1 MARTRSAAAHRKVLD
16 AAIALVAEHGVDAT
30 SMDAIA
36 RRSGVSKATIY
47 KHWPDK
53 DALLLEML
61 KEMYGIRSRP
71 SFDTGNTRAD
81 MAAVLAYRAREDRV
95 LKDRILPHFA
105 AYAARNIHFGM
116 AWRKMVMEP
125 PQRELIRLLK
135 SGVEK
140 KELSPAAASPFSM
153 ALLLGPVIYWH
164 MFQPRHEEE
173 LAAISETVVD
183 TFWAAYGLKK
193 SAARPPLPRRSAGKP
208 PLAKPAAAYSGAASA
223 QSLHGGSG

>member
-16 AAIALVAEHGVDAT
+16 AAIGLVAGHGVDAT

-47 KHWPDK
+47 KHWADK

-61 KEMYGIRSRP
+61 KEMYGLHSRP
-71 SFDTGNTRAD
+71 SFDSGNTRAD
-81 MAAVLAYRAREDRV
+81 MVAVLAYRAREDRA

-105 AYAARNIHFGM
+105 AYAARNIHFGI
-116 AWRKMVMEP
+116 AWRKMAMEP
-125 PQRELIRLLK
+125 PQKELSRLLK

-140 KELSPAAASPFSM
+140 KELSPAADSPLSM

-164 MFQPRHEEE
+164 MFQPRQSEDFTGI
-173 LAAISETVVD
+173 AETVVRA
-183 TFWAAYGLKK
+183 FWAAYALKE
-193 SAARPPLPRRSAGKP
+193 SASRPPLPKQRTGEKLP
-208 PLAKPAAAYSGAASA
+208 PSKPAAAYSGTASA
-223 QSLHGGSG
+223 R